1 MLTFTFALNSA
12 SQSSMLVSKLL
23 AIVAKLFYWDYNI
36 SDLVMVH
43 SKVETSGG
51 VASLDDNPGV
61 SLDIR
66 LGLCVKFWKD

>member
-1 MLTFTFALNSA
+1 MLTSAFALNRA

-23 AIVAKLFYWDYNI
+23 AIVAKFFYWAYNI

-51 VASLDDNPGV
+51 VASLDDNLNV
-61 SLDIR
+61 SSYIG
-66 LGLCVKFWKD
+66 LGLCVKF